1 MRSSLAGD
9 GEWEGVMTDTPTTTT
24 DPSEMPTHLS
34 EAAKQRDEKRKAEE
48 LSQLATKAKEAH
60 LRVVNAPRVV
70 LQHAITAGHA
80 LNEAKN
86 KVGHGKWLA
95 WLKENCPDISDR
107 TAERYMKLAEGQAR
121 LDKKLE
127 DKAKF
132 DIVSNL
138 TINEALRLIDEPDG
152 EQSASAEVQ
161 QTGDAVCSSPSS
173 SGGKGKGKNKKK
185 QTEPTAEERREQIEN
200 FETEWQDG
208 LTDWQKHHFAK
219 KFCDE
224 LSDLLRDVEAE
235 LGVDEEQQQEQAE
248 EAEAQPSL
256 S

>member
-1 MRSSLAGD
+1 MTS
-9 GEWEGVMTDTPTTTT
+9 TDTNKPADTNTAS
-24 DPSEMPTHLS
+24 DPGQLPPHLQ

-60 LRVVNAPRVV
+60 EIVVNAPRVV
-70 LQHAITAGHA
+70 LQHAITAGAA
-80 LNEAKN
+80 LNEAKA

-95 WLKENCPDISDR
+95 WLKDICPDISDR
-107 TAERYMKLAEGQAR
+107 TADRYMKLADGKAKLE
-121 LDKKLE
+121 KKLQ
-127 DKAKF
+127 DPAKF

-152 EQSASAEVQ
+152 EQSTSTEAQTTADASPNG
-161 QTGDAVCSSPSS
+161 T
-173 SGGKGKGKNKKK
+173 KKKTKKK
-185 QTEPTAEERREQIEN
+185 QTEPSPEERREQIED

-219 KFCDE
+219 TFYDE
-224 LSDLLRDVEAE
+224 LGDLLRDVEAE
-235 LGVDEEQQQEQAE
+235 LGVKQEQE
-248 EAEAQPSL
+248 EVEAQPTL